1 MSEEKHMERKITY
14 QGKTFLKDGP
24 MSVLDIVG
32 PSHDIYAAYVN
43 NRLQELNYVFDY
55 DAEIIPLTAKDRDGK
70 FIYEATLRFIVAMAM
85 NRAFPSAKYN
95 FSYNISRSIFLTI
108 TSKETVVNDD
118 MVNKLNR
125 AIERIVDADYPF
137 VRYKMPKDDIIKT
150 FIEHGFYHKIEL
162 FEYRPEPTAHI
173 YECDGYY
180 NYMYSRM
187 VPSTGYIQKW
197 KVFKYRDGV
206 LIQYPRPDTNGEIPE
221 FKDAPAFRNALEK
234 ARFQAKII
242 GVDSVVGMNKKLE
255 REGDIE
261 LISLAEAVHSKQLAE
276 IGDDI
281 EKRKDEIRLI
291 CIAGPSS
298 SGKTTFS
305 NRLRIE
311 LLSRGIKPISISL
324 DDYYVNRNVMP
335 RDESGEFDF
344 ETIDALDVKLFNQNM
359 SDLIEGKTVK
369 LPHHNFK
376 THMMEEGRELHIEK
390 NQPIIIEGIHA
401 LNELMTSKI
410 ADKNKYQIFIAPS
423 AQINLDNDNPLSF
436 TDLRLLRR
444 IVRDNRCRDT
454 SAKETMSLW
463 DSVRRGEFKWI
474 YHTQENADYIFN
486 SFLAYELCALK
497 SYAEPLLK
505 EIDKTDEYFP
515 VAERLLRL
523 LKFFDP
529 ISDKWIPCNSL
540 IREFIGGSCYAK
552 ED

>member
-1 MSEEKHMERKITY
+1 MERKITY
-14 QGKTFLKDGP
+14 QGKTFFKEGP
-24 MSVLDIVG
+24 MTVQDIVG
-32 PSHDIYAAYVN
+32 DSHEIFAAYVN
-43 NRLQELNYVFDY
+43 NRLRELTYTFDY
-55 DAEIIPLTAKDRDGK
+55 DAEIEALTAKDRDGK
-70 FIYEATLRFIVAMAM
+70 FIYEASLRFIIAMAM
-85 NRAFPSAKYN
+85 SRTFPTAKYN
-95 FSYNISRSIFLTI
+95 LSYNISRSIFLTI
-108 TSKETVVNDD
+108 VSKETIVDDD
-118 MVNKLNR
+118 MVNKLNKTI
-125 AIERIVDADYPF
+125 ARIVEADYPL
-137 VRYKMPKDDIIKT
+137 VRYKLPKDDIIQT
-150 FIEHGFYHKIEL
+150 YIEHGFYHKVEL
-162 FEYRPEPTAHI
+162 FEYRPEPEAHM

-187 VPSTGYIQKW
+187 VPSTGYIEKW
-197 KVFKYRDGV
+197 KIFKYRDGI
-206 LIQYPRPDTNGEIPE
+206 LIQYPRPDSSGEIPE

-234 ARFQAKII
+234 AKQQAMII
-242 GVDSVVGMNKKLE
+242 GVESVVGINKKLE

-261 LISLAEAVHSKQLAE
+261 LISLAEAVHSKQLTE
-276 IGDDI
+276 IGDEI
-281 EKRKDEIRLI
+281 EANKDNIRLI

-311 LLSRGIKPISISL
+311 LLSRGIKPVSISL
-324 DDYYVNRNVMP
+324 DDYYRDRVDMP
-335 RDESGEFDF
+335 KDEFGEYDF
-344 ETIDALDVKLFNQNM
+344 ETIEALDVERFNQNM
-359 SDLIEGKTVK
+359 SDLIEGKSVK

-376 THMMEEGRELHIEK
+376 THMMEEGRELHIDK
-390 NQPIIIEGIHA
+390 DQPIIIEGIHA
-401 LNELMTSKI
+401 LNDVMTNKI
-410 ADKNKYQIFIAPS
+410 PEENKYRIFIAPS

-444 IVRDNRCRDT
+444 IVRDHQYRNTTARG
-454 SAKETMSLW
+454 TMSLW

-497 SYAEPLLK
+497 AYAEPLLK
-505 EIDKTDEYFP
+505 EIDKEDDYFP

-529 ISDKWIPCNSL
+529 ISEKWIPCNSL

>member
-1 MSEEKHMERKITY
+1 MERKITY
-14 QGKTFLKDGP
+14 QGKTFYKEGP
-24 MSVLDIVG
+24 MSVQDIVG
-32 PSHDIYAAYVN
+32 DSHEIFAAYVN
-43 NRLQELNYVFDY
+43 NRLRELTYTFDY
-55 DAEIIPLTAKDRDGK
+55 DAEVEALTAKDRDGK
-70 FIYEATLRFIVAMAM
+70 FIYEASLRFIVAMAM
-85 NRAFPSAKYN
+85 SRTFPTAKYT

-108 TSKETVVNDD
+108 VSKETVVDD
-118 MVNKLNR
+118 EMVNKLNKMI
-125 AIERIVDADYPF
+125 ARIVEADYPL
-137 VRYKMPKDDIIKT
+137 VRYKLPKDDIIQT
-150 FIEHGFYHKIEL
+150 YIEHGFYHKVEL
-162 FEYRPEPTAHI
+162 FEYRPEPEAHM

-187 VPSTGYIQKW
+187 VPSTGYIEKW
-197 KVFKYRDGV
+197 KLFRYRDGI
-206 LIQYPRPDTNGEIPE
+206 LIQYPRPDSAGEIPE
-221 FKDAPAFRNALEK
+221 FKDAPAFRDALERAK
-234 ARFQAKII
+234 QQASII
-242 GVDSVVGMNKKLE
+242 GVDSVVGINKKLE

-261 LISLAEAVHSKQLAE
+261 LISLAEAVHSKQLTE
-276 IGDDI
+276 IGNDI
-281 EKRKDEIRLI
+281 ENNKDHIRLI

-311 LLSRGIKPISISL
+311 LLSRGIKPVSISL
-324 DDYYVNRNVMP
+324 DDYYRNRLDIP
-335 RDESGEFDF
+335 KDEFGEYDF
-344 ETIDALDVKLFNQNM
+344 ETIDALDVDLFNQNM
-359 SDLIEGKTVK
+359 SDLIAGKSVK

-376 THMMEEGRELHIEK
+376 THMMEEGRELHIDK
-390 NQPIIIEGIHA
+390 DQPIIIEGIHA
-401 LNELMTSKI
+401 LNDVMTSKI
-410 ADKNKYQIFIAPS
+410 AEENKYRIFIAPS

-444 IVRDNRCRDT
+444 IVRDHQYRNTTARQ
-454 SAKETMSLW
+454 TMSLW

-474 YHTQENADYIFN
+474 YHTQENANYIFN

-497 SYAEPLLK
+497 AFAEPLLK
-505 EIDKTDEYFP
+505 EIDKEDDYFP